1 MAYSQFKAM
10 LAITKASLTTI
21 RRSPSS
27 IIFSIVFPFVF
38 ILVFGFI
45 GGGNGMQAISVVLD
59 KKADTNNI
67 LYQSVK
73 ASEVFRFK
81 NYDTE
86 EALKIAQQKGRIAG
100 ILNIV
105 KSKDSSYAFQIKS
118 TSASSDKW
126 PQLRTFLQSIAT
138 SINEKAFPAAPKLA
152 LVDFDFKRDI
162 AEIRAYKTIDFIL
175 PGQIGFSLLGAG
187 VFGVAFTFFNLRN
200 QLILKRFFA
209 TPISKMHIILGE
221 CLSRVIFQMLTAVVI
236 ILAGHYLFGF
246 TLVNGWVTFI
256 EMLVLSFLGL
266 IVFMGFGF
274 VISGIAKNDST
285 IPPVANLIIMPQF
298 ILGGTFFSTDAFP
311 KWLQPISN
319 SLPLTHLNNAMRSI
333 AFEGQNLWDVKFQIG
348 MLLIWAVVVYAVA
361 VKAFKWE
368 Q

>member
-27 IIFSIVFPFVF
+27 IIFSIVFPFIF

-45 GGGNGMQAISVVLD
+45 GGGNGMQAINVVID
-59 KKADTNNI
+59 KNADTNNV
-67 LYQSVK
+67 LYKTLK
-73 ASEVFRFK
+73 ASEVLRFK
-81 NYDTE
+81 TYETDKD
-86 EALKIAQQKGRIAG
+86 LQIAQQKGRIAG
-100 ILNIV
+100 ILNI
-105 KSKDSSYAFQIKS
+105 SKNADSAYAFQLKS
-118 TSASSDKW
+118 TSASNDKW
-126 PQLRTFLQSIAT
+126 PQLRTFLQSMANG
-138 SINEKAFPAAPKLA
+138 INEKAYPNAPKLA
-152 LVDFDFKRDI
+152 IVDFDFKRDVK
-162 AEIRAYKTIDFIL
+162 EIRPYKTIDFIL

-236 ILAGHYLFGF
+236 IVAGHYLFDF
-246 TLVNGWVTFI
+246 TLVNGFVTFL
-256 EMLVLSFLGL
+256 EMLVLSFIGL
-266 IVFMGFGF
+266 VVFMGFGF

-311 KWLQPISN
+311 KWLQPISK

-333 AFEGQNLWDVKFQIG
+333 AFEGQNLWDVRFQIG
-348 MLLIWAVVVYAVA
+348 MLLIWAVIVYAVA